1 MSERKE
7 NKFEEQDEM
16 TNSKSQGICDE
27 DCHIGDKIKYFESY
41 NSSYLRSPSKKHALN
56 NQKQKQSEQEN
67 EQVTS
72 EDAKSK
78 ESERESSESSISSPQ
93 IIRHQSL
100 SLPLRQN
107 KQRLNSMKGLSGDVE
122 NNIDELQ
129 EPKKK
134 EKAPQEEIS
143 EENKGSQIL
152 KEQIKNEDIKDYQES
167 EDEANFQLEK
177 QVKKQ
182 AKILLLIIN
191 CQQYQKKI
199 QSAPPIQIVKSKS
212 PSSLTNIQNV
222 NQESPLVVGNSKVKQ
237 SLKIFYI
244 SLIISFQNIKVEFFS
259 DYKPRS
265 KLEIVQN
272 TKSAMKEITNQLVQ
286 QNSKEDILQ
295 DQDIKRQASRKF
307 SVRQKQVSEQFIKF
321 NVESQQLENLD
332 QKDLKM
338 INQINGNELQCE
350 IPESLFVTKKIS
362 AIDEMI
368 PQEPDKSSN
377 MEKLQTQMSKTQCK
391 KNIDDKQQ
399 ANVVCQYYV
408 KPLLRAVNLALRDN
422 ISCLFR
428 EHFLSSFQSFHMINT
443 IPVSSQKEIDE
454 RCIIMPPFEVKKKK
468 TLILDLDET
477 LIHCNESLDKTS
489 DFILDIQAD
498 QKEVVQ
504 AGINVRPYAK
514 QFLEEM
520 SHLYE
525 IVIFTASRSIYAN
538 EVINKLDPQNK
549 FIFKRLFRENCIYK
563 NKIYIKDLRIFKNRD
578 IKNLVIVDNCCL
590 SFCHN
595 ILNGIPIVP
604 FYDDKRDQELLELSH
619 FLKHLAQV
627 DDVRPVIK
635 NSFKFKQYKNYQ
647 SPSELIR
654 EIY

>member
-1 MSERKE
+1 MAQLLVLKSERKE
-7 NKFEEQDEM
+7 IKFEEQDEM

-27 DCHIGDKIKYFESY
+27 DCHIGDKIKYFECY
-41 NSSYLRSPSKKHALN
+41 NSGYLRSPSKKYDQNH
-56 NQKQKQSEQEN
+56 QKQKRNQQEN
-67 EQVTS
+67 EQTLH

-78 ESERESSESSISSPQ
+78 ESEKESFDSIPSPE
-93 IIRHQSL
+93 IIRQQSL

-107 KQRLNSMKGLSGDVE
+107 KQRLNSMKGLTGDVE
-122 NNIDELQ
+122 NNIDEQQ
-129 EPKKK
+129 EPKNI
-134 EKAPQEEIS
+134 EKVQYEETS

-152 KEQIKNEDIKDYQES
+152 KEQIKNEDIQGYQES
-167 EDEANFQLEK
+167 EDEANFQLDK
-177 QVKKQ
+177 
-182 AKILLLIIN
+182 
-191 CQQYQKKI
+191 QKKI

-212 PSSLTNIQNV
+212 PSSLTNIQNF
-222 NQESPLVVGNSKVKQ
+222 NQESPVIRNSKVEFYSDCKPKQ
-237 SLKIFYI
+237 K
-244 SLIISFQNIKVEFFS
+244 QE
-259 DYKPRS
+259 P
-265 KLEIVQN
+265 VQN
-272 TKSAMKEITNQLVQ
+272 TKSAMKEITNYQMQ
-286 QNSKEDILQ
+286 QSSKEDIFVEQ
-295 DQDIKRQASRKF
+295 EIKRQPSRKF
-307 SVRQKQVSEQFIKF
+307 SVRQKQVSEEFIKF
-321 NVESQQLENLD
+321 NVECQQLENLD
-332 QKDLKM
+332 QKELKM
-338 INQINGNELQCE
+338 INQMNGDDLQCE
-350 IPESLFVTKKIS
+350 MPDSLFVSKKIS

-391 KNIDDKQQ
+391 KNIDDKLQK
-399 ANVVCQYYV
+399 NVVCQYYV

-428 EHFLSSFQSFHMINT
+428 EHFLSSFQSFHMMNT

-454 RCIIMPPFEVKKKK
+454 RCIIMPPFEIKKKK

-477 LIHCNESLDKTS
+477 LIHCNESLDNSS

-498 QKEVVQ
+498 SKEVVQ
-504 AGINVRPYAK
+504 AGINVRPFAK

-525 IVIFTASRSIYAN
+525 IVIFTASRSVYAN

-563 NKIYIKDLRIFKNRD
+563 NRIYIKDLRIFKNRD

-619 FLKHLAQV
+619 YLRYLAQV

>member
-1 MSERKE
+1 MLVQIFYFSFSASSG
-7 NKFEEQDEM
+7 NNLSF
-16 TNSKSQGICDE
+16 SKIGICDE
-27 DCHIGDKIKYFESY
+27 DCHIEEKIKYFESY
-41 NSSYLRSPSKKHALN
+41 NSCHLRSPSKKYDHN
-56 NQKQKQSEQEN
+56 HQKQKQIKQEN
-67 EQVTS
+67 EQAIH

-78 ESERESSESSISSPQ
+78 ESAERESYDSSFPSPKL
-93 IIRHQSL
+93 IRYQSL

-107 KQRLNSMKGLSGDVE
+107 KQRLNSIKGLSGDVE

-129 EPKKK
+129 EPQKK
-134 EKAPQEEIS
+134 EKAQQEETS

-152 KEQIKNEDIKDYQES
+152 KEQIKHDDIKDYQES
-167 EDEANFQLEK
+167 EDEPNFLLEK
-177 QVKKQ
+177 
-182 AKILLLIIN
+182 
-191 CQQYQKKI
+191 QKKI
-199 QSAPPIQIVKSKS
+199 QSAPPIQIVNSKS
-212 PSSLTNIQNV
+212 HSSLTNIQNI
-222 NQESPLVVGNSKVKQ
+222 NQESPLIGNSKVE
-237 SLKIFYI
+237 FY
-244 SLIISFQNIKVEFFS
+244 S
-259 DYKPRS
+259 DYKPKQ

-272 TKSAMKEITNQLVQ
+272 TKTAMKEITNQQLQ
-286 QNSKEDILQ
+286 HSQKEDIVLQ
-295 DQDIKRQASRKF
+295 QQIKRQASRKF
-307 SVRQKQVSEQFIKF
+307 SLRQKQVSEEFIKF
-321 NVESQQLENLD
+321 NVESQLLENLD

-338 INQINGNELQCE
+338 INQINGDDLQCE
-350 IPESLFVTKKIS
+350 IPESLFATKKIS

-377 MEKLQTQMSKTQCK
+377 MEKLQTQLSKTQCK
-391 KNIDDKQQ
+391 KNIDDKSQ
-399 ANVVCQYYV
+399 NNSLCQYYV
-408 KPLLRAVNLALRDN
+408 KPLLTAVNLALRDN

-454 RCIIMPPFEVKKKK
+454 RCIIMPPFEIKKKK

-498 QKEVVQ
+498 SKEVVQ

-595 ILNGIPIVP
+595 ILNGIPIIP
-604 FYDDKRDQELLELSH
+604 FYDDKRDQELLELSNY
-619 FLKHLAQV
+619 LKHLAQV